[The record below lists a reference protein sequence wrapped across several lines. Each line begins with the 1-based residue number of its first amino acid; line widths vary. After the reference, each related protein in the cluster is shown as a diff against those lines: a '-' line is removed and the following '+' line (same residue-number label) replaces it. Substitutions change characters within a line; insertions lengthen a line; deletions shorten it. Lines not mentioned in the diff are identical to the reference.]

1 MLTIALLGE
10 QRVAADGNVLTDV
23 CSPPTLRLLA
33 YLVLHP
39 GAPQLRRH
47 LAGLF
52 WPDTTDAQARTNLR
66 RELHRLR
73 HALPDAD
80 AVLDVDATTL
90 RWREDAAADVDV
102 ITFQHSAAEAEA
114 ARPSDGSDAFIAA
127 AERAVTVYGGDLLPG
142 LYEDWVQPERDR
154 MRHICV
160 GLLDP
165 LATELQARGRFDL
178 ALRHARR
185 RVEVEPLE
193 EAGYRLVMTL
203 EAESGD
209 RAAALRTFHRCASVL
224 ERELGATPSPET
236 VAVHDGLVSRPTS
249 ADRDGATPTAP
260 PLVGRTEELD
270 ALRSMWSQGGSP
282 QPLVAL
288 VAGEAGLGKSRVV
301 QEVAAEVEREGGTVA
316 RARCFAARGRLALA
330 PVAEWLRVP
339 ALRRGIQRLDEAA
352 RTEVLRLVPELATE
366 PATAGAGRDVERAP
380 LTDAWHRRR
389 FFDALVEAVHAV
401 GDPVLLVLDD
411 LQWADHETLAWLE
424 VLVNS
429 PSDSPL
435 LVLGTA
441 RSEELHDNPELV
453 GLCRRLRARALLRD
467 VELMPLDLH
476 AVTELA
482 AAIGGAPLAA
492 AAVREL
498 HSQTRGFP
506 LFVIESVRWGSV
518 RSVRVEAVL
527 GDRLG
532 KLSPA
537 AAALAQLAAT
547 VGRDFSL
554 ELLRAATDLDDTA
567 LLSAVDELWK
577 RRLLREHSPTT
588 YDFAHDLLRDSVHAQ
603 TAPPHR
609 QLLHQRIAD
618 ALESLHQDNVEAVA
632 AQLAEHREQGGQPGR
647 AVRYHW
653 IAAES
658 ATRVFALDDAV
669 DHYERA
675 LELLSDLP
683 SGTPRDHQELKLLE
697 ACVPALHSLEGYASP
712 TLGRLIERAI
722 SLAELL
728 GQDEARVAS
737 QLAHMGNLFVVGHI
751 EAALA
756 LTNELVTQVEDH
768 PAQTGQICVF
778 HAGALSSTGRLREA
792 VDWFER
798 VESLSEGG
806 ERFLYGFRVWVMGR
820 AWRAHPLWLLGR
832 PAEAAGSAEAALALA
847 EEFDHPYTTA
857 VALGYGAITYRLLG
871 EAERAGE
878 LARRV
883 RHSCDRHGFAYY
895 GDWGR
900 ILEGRTLGGAAGEAL
915 IREGFDGLKRANA
928 GTRMP
933 FWLSMLAEVLIASGR
948 EREAARNLVQARDWA
963 EEHGDRWWLPE
974 VLRLLASIQ
983 GGREAVQLRTKALE
997 VAREQGSRVLELRIV
1012 RDVDREGDR

>member
-1 MLTIALLGE
+1 MLTITLLGE
-10 QRVAADGNVLTDV
+10 QRVAAERDVLTDV
-23 CSPPTLRLLA
+23 SSPRTLGLLA
-33 YLVLHP
+33 YLVLHA

-80 AVLDVDATTL
+80 AFLDVDATTL
-90 RWREDAAADVDV
+90 RWREDADADVDV

-114 ARPSDGSDAFIAA
+114 ARRADGTDGFLRA
-127 AERAVTVYGGDLLPG
+127 AERAVSAYGGDLLPG

-154 MRHICV
+154 MRHTCV
-160 GLLDP
+160 GLLDR
-165 LATELQARGRFDL
+165 LASELQARGQFHL

-185 RVEVEPLE
+185 RIEVEPLE

-209 RAAALRTFHRCASVL
+209 RAAALRTFHRCTSVL
-224 ERELGATPSPET
+224 ERELGAAPSPET
-236 VAVHDGLVSRPTS
+236 LAVHGGLVSHPIS
-249 ADRDGATPTAP
+249 AERDRATPTAP

-270 ALRSMWSQGGSP
+270 VLRSMWSQGGPS
-282 QPLVAL
+282 QPLVVL

-301 QEVAAEVEREGGTVA
+301 QEVAAEVEREGSTVA

-339 ALRRGIQRLDEAA
+339 ALRLGIQRLDEDA
-352 RTEVLRLVPELATE
+352 RTEVLRLVPDVATE
-366 PATAGAGRDVERAP
+366 PATEAAVRDVERAP
-380 LTDAWHRRR
+380 LADAWHRRR

-424 VLVNS
+424 VLVNT
-429 PSDSPL
+429 PSDSQL

-453 GLCRRLRARALLRD
+453 SLCRRLRARALLRD
-467 VELMPLDLH
+467 VELLPLDIH

-482 AAIGGAPLAA
+482 AAISGTPLAEA
-492 AAVREL
+492 DIRDL

-506 LFVIESVRWGSV
+506 LFVIESVRGGSV
-518 RSVRVEAVL
+518 HSVRVEAVL
-527 GDRLG
+527 GDQLS

-577 RRLLREHSPTT
+577 RRLLREHSSTT
-588 YDFAHDLLRDSVHAQ
+588 YDFAHDLLRDSAYAQ
-603 TAPPHR
+603 IAPPHR

-618 ALESLHQDNVEAVA
+618 TLESLHQGDAEAVA
-632 AQLAEHREQGGQPGR
+632 AQIAEHSEQGGQPGR
-647 AVRYHW
+647 AVRYHC

-669 DHYERA
+669 DHYTRA
-675 LELLSDLP
+675 LQLLSDLP
-683 SGTPRDHQELKLLE
+683 SGTARDHQESELLE

-712 TLGRLIERAI
+712 TLGKLIERAI
-722 SLAELL
+722 SLAEQL
-728 GQDEARVAS
+728 GHDEARVAS
-737 QLAHMGNLFVVGHI
+737 QLAHMGNLFVVGDI
-751 EAALA
+751 SAALA
-756 LTNELVTQVEDH
+756 VTNELVTQVEDH
-768 PAQTGQICVF
+768 PARAGQICVL
-778 HAGALSSTGRLREA
+778 HAGALSSAGQLREA
-792 VDWFER
+792 VDWFDR
-798 VESLSEGG
+798 VETLSERG

-832 PAEAAGSAEAALALA
+832 PAEAAESAEAALALA
-847 EEFDHPYTTA
+847 EEFDHPYTTT

-883 RHSCDRHGFAYY
+883 RHLCDHYGFAYY

-900 ILEGRTLGGAAGEAL
+900 ILEGRTLGGATGEAL

-948 EREAARNLVQARDWA
+948 EREAARTLRQARDWGDK
-963 EEHGDRWWLPE
+963 HGDRWWLPE
-974 VLRLLASIQ
+974 VLRLLASIHS
-983 GGREAVQLRTKALE
+983 GHEAVQLRAHAME
-997 VAREQGSRVLELRIV
+997 VAREQESQVLELRIS
-1012 RDVDREGDR
+1012 RDTA

>member
-1 MLTIALLGE
+1 MLTITLLGE
-10 QRVAADGNVLTDV
+10 QRVAAERDVLTDV
-23 CSPPTLRLLA
+23 CSPRTLGLLA

-90 RWREDAAADVDV
+90 RWREDAEADVDV
-102 ITFQHSAAEAEA
+102 ITFQQSAAEAEA
-114 ARPSDGSDAFIAA
+114 VRPADGTDGFLVA
-127 AERAVTVYGGDLLPG
+127 AERAVSVYGGDLLPG

-154 MRHICV
+154 MRNICV
-160 GLLDP
+160 GLLDS
-165 LATELQARGRFDL
+165 LATGLQARGLFDL

-209 RAAALRTFHRCASVL
+209 RAAALRTFHRCSSVL
-224 ERELGATPSPET
+224 ERELGVTPSPET
-236 VAVHDGLVSRPTS
+236 LAVRDGLVSRPSS
-249 ADRDGATPTAP
+249 AEPDGATPTSP
-260 PLVGRTEELD
+260 PLVGRAEELEV
-270 ALRSMWSQGGSP
+270 LRSIWSQVGPP

-301 QEVAAEVEREGGTVA
+301 QEVATEVEREGNAVA
-316 RARCFAARGRLALA
+316 RARCFAARGKLALA

-339 ALRRGIQRLDEAA
+339 ALRRGIHRLDEAV
-352 RTEVLRLVPELATE
+352 RTEVMRLVPDLATE
-366 PATAGAGRDVERAP
+366 PATDAADGGVERAP

-389 FFDALVEAVHAV
+389 FFDALVEAVHSV

-424 VLVNS
+424 VLVNT

-467 VELMPLDLH
+467 VELTPLDIH
-476 AVTELA
+476 AVAELA
-482 AAIGGAPLAA
+482 AAIDGTPQAKAA
-492 AAVREL
+492 IRDL

-506 LFVIESVRWGSV
+506 LFVIESVRGGSV
-518 RSVRVEAVL
+518 HSARVEAVL

-532 KLSPA
+532 KLSPDA
-537 AAALAQLAAT
+537 ATLAQLAAT

-588 YDFAHDLLRDSVHAQ
+588 YDFAHDLLRDSAYTQ
-603 TAPPHR
+603 IAPPHR

-618 ALESLHQDNVEAVA
+618 ALESLHQDNAEAVA
-632 AQLAEHREQGGQPGR
+632 AQLAEHSEQGGQPGR

-653 IAAES
+653 MAAES

-669 DHYERA
+669 DHHTRA
-675 LELLSDLP
+675 LQLLSDLP
-683 SGTPRDHQELKLLE
+683 SGAARDRQELRLLK

-712 TLGRLIERAI
+712 TLGKLTERAI
-722 SLAELL
+722 SLAQQL

-737 QLAHMGNLFVVGHI
+737 QLVHMGNLFVVGDI
-751 EAALA
+751 SAALA
-756 LTNELVTQVEDH
+756 LTDELVTQVEDH
-768 PAQTGQICVF
+768 PAQAGQICVL
-778 HAGALSSTGRLREA
+778 HAGALASAGQLREA

-798 VESLSEGG
+798 VESLSERG

-820 AWRAHPLWLLGR
+820 AWRAHPLCLLGC
-832 PAEAAGSAEAALALA
+832 PAEAAESAEAALALA
-847 EEFDHPYTTA
+847 KEFDHPYTTA

-871 EAERAGE
+871 EAERSGE

-883 RHSCDRHGFAYY
+883 RHLCDHYGFAYY

-900 ILEGRTLGGAAGEAL
+900 ILEGRTLGGTTGEAL
-915 IREGFDGLKRANA
+915 IREGFEGLKRTHA

-933 FWLSMLAEVLIASGR
+933 FWLSMLAEVLITSGR
-948 EREAARNLVQARDWA
+948 EREAARILMQARDWG
-963 EEHGDRWWLPE
+963 EEHADRWWLPE
-974 VLRLLASIQ
+974 VLRLLASIH
-983 GGREAVQLRTKALE
+983 GGREAVEMRAQALK
-997 VAREQGSRVLELRIV
+997 VAREQESRVLELRIS
-1012 RDVDREGDR
+1012 RDID

>member
-1 MLTIALLGE
+1 MLTITLLGE
-10 QRVAADGNVLTDV
+10 QRVAAERDVLTDV
-23 CSPPTLRLLA
+23 YSPRTLGLLT

-80 AVLDVDATTL
+80 AFLDVDATTL
-90 RWREDAAADVDV
+90 RWREDAEADVDV
-102 ITFQHSAAEAEA
+102 ITFQDSAEAAEA
-114 ARPSDGSDAFIAA
+114 ARPVDDTDGFIVA
-127 AERAVTVYGGDLLPG
+127 AERAVSLYGGELLPG
-142 LYEDWVQPERDR
+142 LYEDWLQPERDR
-154 MRHICV
+154 MRRICV
-160 GLLDP
+160 GLLDS
-165 LATELQARGRFDL
+165 LATELQARGQFDL

-209 RAAALRTFHRCASVL
+209 RAAALRTFDRCTSVL
-224 ERELGATPSPET
+224 ERELGVTPSPGT
-236 VAVHDGLVSRPTS
+236 LAVRDGLVSRPTS
-249 ADRDGATPTAP
+249 AEQAGATPRAP

-270 ALRSMWSQGGSP
+270 VLRSIWSRGGPP
-282 QPLVAL
+282 QPLVVL
-288 VAGEAGLGKSRVV
+288 VTGEAGLGKSRIV
-301 QEVAAEVEREGGTVA
+301 QEVGAEVEREGNAVA

-339 ALRRGIQRLDEAA
+339 ALRRGIHRLDEDAH
-352 RTEVLRLVPELATE
+352 TEVMRLVPDSAAE
-366 PATAGAGRDVERAP
+366 PTTDAARRDVERAP

-424 VLVNS
+424 VLVNT
-429 PSDSPL
+429 PSDSRL

-453 GLCRRLRARALLRD
+453 GLCRRLRAQALLRD
-467 VELMPLDLH
+467 VELTPLDIH

-482 AAIGGAPLAA
+482 TAIDDTPLARAAI
-492 AAVREL
+492 RDL

-506 LFVIESVRWGSV
+506 LFVIESVRGGSV
-518 RSVRVEAVL
+518 HSVRVEAVL

-532 KLSPA
+532 KLSPD

-577 RRLLREHSPTT
+577 RRLLREHSSTT
-588 YDFAHDLLRDSVHAQ
+588 YDFAHDLLRDSAYAQ
-603 TAPPHR
+603 IAPPHR

-618 ALESLHQDNVEAVA
+618 ALESLHQDNAEAVA
-632 AQLAEHREQGGQPGR
+632 AQLAEHSEQGGQPGR
-647 AVRYHW
+647 AVRHHC

-658 ATRVFALDDAV
+658 ASRVFALDDAV
-669 DHYERA
+669 DHYTRA
-675 LELLSDLP
+675 LQLLFDLP
-683 SGTPRDHQELKLLE
+683 SGTARDHQELKLLE

-712 TLGRLIERAI
+712 RLGKLIERAI
-722 SLAELL
+722 SLAEQL

-737 QLAHMGNLFVVGHI
+737 QLAHIGHLFVVGDI
-751 EAALA
+751 SATLA
-756 LTNELVTQVEDH
+756 LTNMLVTQVEDH
-768 PAQTGQICVF
+768 PAQAGQICVL
-778 HAGALSSTGRLREA
+778 HAGALSSAGQLREA

-798 VESLSEGG
+798 VEILSERGV
-806 ERFLYGFRVWVMGR
+806 RFLYGFHVWVMGH

-847 EEFDHPYTTA
+847 EEFEHPYTMA

-871 EAERAGE
+871 EAERATE

-883 RHSCDRHGFAYY
+883 RHLCDHYGFAYY

-900 ILEGRTLGGAAGEAL
+900 ILEGRDLGGATGEAL
-915 IREGFDGLKRANA
+915 IREGFEGLKRANA

-933 FWLSMLAEVLIASGR
+933 FWLSMLAEVLITSGR
-948 EREAARNLVQARDWA
+948 EREAARILMQARDWG

-974 VLRLLASIQ
+974 VLRLLASIH
-983 GGREAVQLRTKALE
+983 GSREAVQLRTQALK
-997 VAREQGSRVLELRIV
+997 VARAQGSRVLELRIV
-1012 RDVDREGDR
+1012 ADID

>member
-1 MLTIALLGE
+1 MLTITLLGE
-10 QRVAADGNVLTDV
+10 QRVAADRDVLTDV
-23 CSPPTLRLLA
+23 YSPRTLGLLA

-66 RELHRLR
+66 RELHLLR

-80 AVLDVDATTL
+80 AFLEVDATAL
-90 RWREDAAADVDV
+90 RWREDAEADVDV

-114 ARPSDGSDAFIAA
+114 ARPSDGAERFIAA
-127 AERAVTVYGGDLLPG
+127 AERAVSAYGGDLLPG

-154 MRHICV
+154 MRHMCV
-160 GLLDP
+160 GMLDR
-165 LATELQARGRFDL
+165 LATELQARGQFDL

-193 EAGYRLVMTL
+193 EAGYRLVMAL

-209 RAAALRTFHRCASVL
+209 RAAALRTFHRCTSVL

-236 VAVHDGLVSRPTS
+236 LAVHDGLVSRPTY
-249 ADRDGATPTAP
+249 ADQSGATPTVP

-270 ALRSMWSQGGSP
+270 VLRSMWSQVGPP

-301 QEVAAEVEREGGTVA
+301 QEVADEVERESHAVA

-330 PVAEWLRVP
+330 PVAEWLRAP
-339 ALRRGIQRLDEAA
+339 ALRRGIRRLDEDA
-352 RTEVLRLVPELATE
+352 RTEVMRLVPDLVPE
-366 PATAGAGRDVERAP
+366 PATDPAGREVERAP

-411 LQWADHETLAWLE
+411 LQWADRETLAWLE
-424 VLVNS
+424 VLINT
-429 PSDSPL
+429 PSDNPL

-467 VELMPLDLH
+467 VELTPLDIH

-482 AAIGGAPLAA
+482 AAIDGMPRAEVAI
-492 AAVREL
+492 RDL

-506 LFVIESVRWGSV
+506 LFVIESLRGGTV

-527 GDRLG
+527 EDRLG
-532 KLSPA
+532 KLSPD

-547 VGRDFSL
+547 VGRDFPM

-577 RRLLREHSPTT
+577 RRLLREHSATT
-588 YDFAHDLLRDSVHAQ
+588 YDFAHDLLRDSAYAQ
-603 TAPPHR
+603 IAPPHR

-618 ALESLHQDNVEAVA
+618 ALESLHQDNPEAVA
-632 AQLAEHREQGGQPGR
+632 AQLAEHSEQGGQPGR

-653 IAAES
+653 LAAES

-669 DHYERA
+669 GDYTRA
-675 LELLSDLP
+675 LQLLSDLP
-683 SGTPRDHQELKLLE
+683 SGTARDHQELQLLE

-722 SLAELL
+722 SLAEQL
-728 GQDEARVAS
+728 GQDEALVAN
-737 QLAHMGNLFVVGHI
+737 QLAHMGNLFVVGNI
-751 EAALA
+751 SAALA
-756 LTNELVTQVEDH
+756 LTNKLVTQVEDH
-768 PAQTGQICVF
+768 PAQAGQICVF
-778 HAGALSSTGRLREA
+778 HAGALSSAGQLREA

-798 VESLSEGG
+798 VETLSERGI
-806 ERFLYGFRVWVMGR
+806 RFLYGFRVWVMGH

-832 PAEAAGSAEAALALA
+832 PAEAAESAEAALALA

-857 VALGYGAITYRLLG
+857 VALGYGAITYRLLA

-883 RHSCDRHGFAYY
+883 RHLCDHYGFAYY

-900 ILEGRTLGGAAGEAL
+900 ILEGRTLGGATGEAL
-915 IREGFDGLKRANA
+915 IREGLDGLKRAHA

-933 FWLSMLAEVLIASGR
+933 FWLSLLAEVLITSGR
-948 EREAARNLVQARDWA
+948 EREAARILMQARDWG
-963 EEHGDRWWLPE
+963 EQHGDRWWLPE
-974 VLRLLASIQ
+974 VLRMLASIH
-983 GGREAVQLRTKALE
+983 GGREAVQLRAQAID
-997 VAREQGSRVLELRIV
+997 VAREQESRVLELRIS
-1012 RDVDREGDR
+1012 RDID

>member
-1 MLTIALLGE
+1 MLTITLLGE
-10 QRVAADGNVLTDV
+10 QRVAANRDVLTDV
-23 CSPPTLRLLA
+23 HSPRTLGLLA

-80 AVLDVDATTL
+80 ALLDVDATTL
-90 RWREDAAADVDV
+90 RWREDAEAEVDV
-102 ITFQHSAAEAEA
+102 ITFQHSAAAAEA
-114 ARPSDGSDAFIAA
+114 ARPADDTDGFIVA
-127 AERAVTVYGGDLLPG
+127 AERAVSVYGGELLPG
-142 LYEDWVQPERDR
+142 LYEDWLQPERDR
-154 MRHICV
+154 MRRICV
-160 GLLDP
+160 GLLDR
-165 LATELQARGRFDL
+165 LATELQARGQVDL

-209 RAAALRTFHRCASVL
+209 RAAALRTFHRCSSVL
-224 ERELGATPSPET
+224 DRELGATPSPET
-236 VAVHDGLVSRPTS
+236 LAVHDGLVSRPTS
-249 ADRDGATPTAP
+249 DDQDGATPTAP

-270 ALRSMWSQGGSP
+270 VLWSIWSQVDPP
-282 QPLVAL
+282 QPLVVL
-288 VAGEAGLGKSRVV
+288 VTGEAGLGKSRIV
-301 QEVAAEVEREGGTVA
+301 QEIGAELEREGGTVA
-316 RARCFAARGRLALA
+316 RARCFAGRGRLALA

-339 ALRRGIQRLDEAA
+339 ALRRAIQRLDENA
-352 RTEVLRLVPELATE
+352 RTEVLRLVPDLATE
-366 PATAGAGRDVERAP
+366 PATDATDRDVERAP
-380 LTDAWHRRR
+380 LTDTWHRRR

-401 GDPVLLVLDD
+401 DDPVLLVLDD

-424 VLVNS
+424 VLINT
-429 PSDSPL
+429 PSNSPL

-441 RSEELHDNPELV
+441 RSEELHDNPEFV
-453 GLCRRLRARALLRD
+453 GLCRRLRVRGLLRD
-467 VELMPLDLH
+467 VELQPLDIH

-482 AAIGGAPLAA
+482 AAIGGTPLAEDA
-492 AAVREL
+492 IRDL
-498 HSQTRGFP
+498 HRQTRGFP
-506 LFVIESVRWGSV
+506 LFVIESVRGGSV
-518 RSVRVEAVL
+518 HSVRVEAVL

-532 KLSPA
+532 KLSSDA
-537 AAALAQLAAT
+537 ATLAQLAAT
-547 VGRDFSL
+547 VGRDFSV

-588 YDFAHDLLRDSVHAQ
+588 YDFAHDLLRDSAYAHI
-603 TAPPHR
+603 APPRR

-618 ALESLHQDNVEAVA
+618 ALESLHQDNAEAVA
-632 AQLAEHREQGGQPGR
+632 AQLAEHSEQGGQPGR
-647 AVRYHW
+647 AVRYHV

-669 DHYERA
+669 DHYTRA
-675 LELLSDLP
+675 LEILSDLP
-683 SGTPRDHQELKLLE
+683 SGTARDHQELQLLE

-712 TLGRLIERAI
+712 RLGNLIERAI
-722 SLAELL
+722 FLAEQL

-737 QLAHMGNLFVVGHI
+737 QLAHMGNLFVVGDI
-751 EAALA
+751 NAALA
-756 LTNELVTQVEDH
+756 LTTKLVTQVEDH
-768 PAQTGQICVF
+768 PAQAGQICVL
-778 HAGALSSTGRLREA
+778 HAGALSSAGQLREA

-798 VESLSEGG
+798 VEVLSERGV
-806 ERFLYGFRVWVMGR
+806 RFLYGFHVWVMGH

-832 PAEAAGSAEAALALA
+832 PAEAGASAEAALVLA

-871 EAERAGE
+871 EAEGAVE

-883 RHSCDRHGFAYY
+883 RHLCDQYGFAYY

-915 IREGFDGLKRANA
+915 IREGIDGLQRGHA

-933 FWLSMLAEVLIASGR
+933 YWLSMLAEVLITSGQQA
-948 EREAARNLVQARDWA
+948 EAARILMRAHDWG

-974 VLRLLASIQ
+974 VLRLLASIHS
-983 GGREAVQLRTKALE
+983 GREAVQLRTQAME
-997 VAREQGSRVLELRIV
+997 VTREQGSRVLELRIS
-1012 RDVDREGDR
+1012 RDID